1 MVFSCGM
8 MLTPSPTIMPRGKTA
23 LPHFT
28 PTEAIITG
36 FSVSDLY
43 CCLFPAI
50 VIVRGMEALD
60 QDREVPGTSALS
72 RDRFSP

>member
-1 MVFSCGM
+1 
-8 MLTPSPTIMPRGKTA
+8 MPIGKTA
-23 LPHFT
+23 LPHIT

-43 CCLFPAI
+43 CRLFPAI

-60 QDREVPGTSALS
+60 QDREDPGTSAVT
-72 RDRFSP
+72 